1 MIAWAVSRPAVV
13 WATVAAIVLGGAV
26 AFTRLPLATKTT
38 VELPRLQISAA
49 WPGASAELV
58 ETYVTSPVEA
68 AIQSVRGVRRS
79 TSSSEDDVARITVEL
94 EPAADIQIA
103 RLSIL
108 ERIELLRSDF
118 PPGVSSPT
126 VSNYVPEE
134 LEEAPLMRLTLTGP
148 YTAGTLQELADER
161 LEPRLSAIP
170 GVAGIGISGGTTLG
184 VAVTYDAQLLRQLDV
199 SPQRLTEAIRDA
211 RIVRA
216 LGEEQSGASVRQ
228 VVLRDQPGAID
239 DLGQLPV
246 IGKAGRVFRLAEL
259 ASIRPEEDMRGR
271 FYRVD
276 GQPALALSISRLP
289 GADAIKTAAAVRRVL
304 DELRATLPT
313 AVTVDVNDDE
323 SLDLKEQLR
332 DLLIRGAIAF
342 VTVLLVVALFL
353 RDARAV
359 TLVMLS
365 AAVSVA
371 GTALGL
377 YLFDIPANLLT
388 LAGLAMGIGILVQ
401 NGLVVAERLGTTPDT
416 PQGRADAGRR
426 ITPAILGATLTTAVV
441 LFPFLYLQGDARA
454 AFTPFATAFIMAL
467 GVSIAASVVMIPALA
482 AGHRMHEAR
491 HPRSR
496 RAYGLMLVRLM
507 RLRYVTLALTVLT
520 LGALTWVF
528 IKKVPR
534 FAWGGFGE
542 QRTTLM
548 TSLSFPRGSDPA
560 TLDRAMRELESVV
573 VGQPGVEHVVTQ
585 SRGPFGAGMF
595 VSFTRDAE
603 LSAIPPQL
611 EEALTHRAVFIG
623 GASVFV
629 RGQGPGFSSGF
640 GSVTNATFRVRIL
653 GYSFA
658 GVERVAL
665 DLKERLTRIPRVR
678 EVNINAGSFFG
689 GGERAFAVTL
699 EPDRAALARFGV
711 TSQDLAAAVAREVR
725 GPVGQQFLEIA
736 GDEVPVT
743 VKARGAFDR
752 SLDELRAAVIPAPGN
767 APVRVGDV
775 AAVNEREALG
785 AITREDQ
792 QYVRILS
799 YDFRGPNKLAQRTH
813 DAFMKATTVP
823 AGYSVSDLGSFF
835 RIEDESEQG
844 LWLVFGV
851 GVALVL
857 LSVAVVFNSVWA
869 AGMVLV
875 SLPLALGGVLAA
887 FWLAGAAF
895 TREAAVGVILVVGH
909 GVNQAILI
917 VDGALARR
925 RAGHRLTPLHC
936 IAAARDRA
944 GMIVLV
950 TLASLASLLP
960 LAIGTRTTTLF
971 GAIALANAGGMIAG
985 TLGALLVLPVLCVR
999 RRLAHADDA
1008 VPSAPLGLI
1017 ERPIGLP

>member
-13 WATVAAIVLGGAV
+13 WAAVAAVVLGGTV
-26 AFTRLPLATKTT
+26 AFTRLPLATRTT
-38 VELPRLQISAA
+38 VELPRLQVSAS

-58 ETYVTSPVEA
+58 ETYVTSPIEA
-68 AIQSVRGVRRS
+68 VIQGIRGVRRS
-79 TSSSEDDVARITVEL
+79 TSRSEDDQTSITVEL
-94 EPAADIQIA
+94 EQTADVQIA

-108 ERIELLRSDF
+108 ERMELLRSEF
-118 PPGVSSPT
+118 PPGVSAPT

-134 LEEAPLMRLTLTGP
+134 LEESPLLRLTLTGP
-148 YTAGTLQELADER
+148 YTAGTLQALADER

-170 GVAGIGISGGTTLG
+170 GVAGIGIGGGTTLG
-184 VAVTYDAQLLRQLDV
+184 VAVTYDSQLLRQLDI
-199 SPQRLTEAIRDA
+199 SPQRLSEAIRDA

-216 LGEEQSGASVRQ
+216 LGEEQSGATVRQ
-228 VVLRDQPGAID
+228 VVLRDQPGAIE
-239 DLGQLPV
+239 DLGNLPV
-246 IGKAGRVFRLAEL
+246 AGKAGRVFRLGDL

-289 GADAIKTAAAVRRVL
+289 GADAIKTAAAVRRTL
-304 DELRATLPT
+304 AELTPTLPT
-313 AVTVDVNDDE
+313 AVTIDVNNDE
-323 SLDLKEQLR
+323 SLDLKKQLR

-342 VTVLLVVALFL
+342 AAVLLVVALFL
-353 RDARAV
+353 RDTRAV
-359 TLVMLS
+359 ALVMLS

-416 PQGRADAGRR
+416 PAGRAEAGRR

-454 AFTPFATAFIMAL
+454 AFTPFANAFIMAL
-467 GVSIAASVVMIPALA
+467 GVSIVSSVVMIPALA
-482 AGHRMHEAR
+482 KGHRMHEAR

-496 RAYGLMLVRLM
+496 RLYGRLLVRLM
-507 RLRYVTLALTVLT
+507 RVRYITIALTLIT

-542 QRTTLM
+542 QRTTL
-548 TSLSFPRGSDPA
+548 TASLSFPRGSDPA
-560 TLDRAMRELESVV
+560 TLDRAMRELEAVV
-573 VGQPGVEHVVTQ
+573 VDQPGIEHVVTQ

-603 LSAIPPQL
+603 LTAIPPQM
-611 EEALTHRAVFIG
+611 EEALTQRAVFIG

-640 GSVTNATFRVRIL
+640 GSVSNATFRVRIL
-653 GYSFA
+653 GYSFS

-665 DLKERLTRIPRVR
+665 DLKERLQRIPRVR

-689 GGERAFAVTL
+689 SERAFAVTL
-699 EPDRAALARFGV
+699 EPDRASLARFGV

-725 GPVGQQFLEIA
+725 GPIGQQFLEIG

-743 VKARGAFDR
+743 VKAKGAFDR
-752 SLDELRAAVIPAPGN
+752 SLDELRAAVLPAPGN
-767 APVRVGDV
+767 APVRIGDV
-775 AAVNEREALG
+775 AAVTEREALG
-785 AITREDQ
+785 AISREDQ

-813 DAFMKATTVP
+813 DAFMKAITVP
-823 AGYSVSDLGSFF
+823 AGYSVGDLGSFF
-835 RIEDESEQG
+835 RLEDESEKG
-844 LWLVFGV
+844 LWLVFSV

-857 LSVAVVFNSVWA
+857 LSVAVVFNSAWA
-869 AGMVLV
+869 AGMVFA
-875 SLPLALGGVLAA
+875 SLPLALGGVMAA

-909 GVNQAILI
+909 GVNQAILV

-925 RAGHRLTPLHC
+925 RVERRLTPLHC

-971 GAIALANAGGMIAG
+971 GAIALANAGGMVAG
-985 TLGALLVLPVLCVR
+985 TLGALLVLPVVCVR
-999 RRLAHADDA
+999 RHLARADDA
-1008 VPSAPLGLI
+1008 VAPAPLSLV
-1017 ERPIGLP
+1017 